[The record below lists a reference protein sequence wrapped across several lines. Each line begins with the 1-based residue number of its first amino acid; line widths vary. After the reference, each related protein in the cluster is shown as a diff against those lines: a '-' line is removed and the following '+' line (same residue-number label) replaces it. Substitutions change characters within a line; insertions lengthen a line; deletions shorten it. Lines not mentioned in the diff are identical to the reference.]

1 MDKVIGIILAAG
13 HGTRMKSDLLKVM
26 HIVGGK
32 PMVEHVYEN
41 ARAAGLGRVI
51 AVVGFQADRVQG
63 CLGGRVEYVVQAEQ
77 LGTGHAVMQAEGL
90 LADASGHLLVLYG
103 DNPLLTPEIIQRF
116 LGVHFE
122 KGAPATILTA
132 RVSDPTGY
140 GRVVRKPDGTLE
152 RIVEEKDAG
161 PDERAIKEIMSG
173 VFCFRLPDIFEA
185 LRELRPD
192 NAQKEYYLTQVVEIF
207 QARGQR
213 VEVADV
219 ADEES
224 VLAPNT
230 RRQLAQA
237 EAIMR
242 RGVIDRLMDSGVTVI
257 DPQTT
262 YVHEAAVIGRDTT
275 ILPFTYIEGATVIGS
290 GCIIGPNSRIAE
302 SKIDDDVRIQ
312 YSVVEYS
319 EVGSGTSIGPF
330 AHLRAKSRLGKKVEI
345 GNYAEVKNSS
355 IGDGT
360 KAHHHSYLGDSSIGD
375 GVNIGAGV
383 VIVNYDGIRKH
394 QTQIDSKAFI
404 GCNANLIAPVKVG
417 EGAYV
422 AAGSTINKEV
432 PPEALAI
439 ARARQENKEG
449 YAKRFRGPKQG

>member
-1 MDKVIGIILAAG
+1 MEKVFGLILAAG
-13 HGTRMKSDLLKVM
+13 HGTRMKSDLLKMM
-26 HIVGGK
+26 HTVGGK

-41 ARAAGLGRVI
+41 IRAAGVERI
-51 AVVGFQADRVQG
+51 ITVVGYQADRVRE
-63 CLGGRVEYVVQAEQ
+63 CLGDRVEYAVQAEQ

-90 LADASGHLLVLYG
+90 LGDTRGHLLVIYG
-103 DNPLLTPEIIQRF
+103 DNPLLTPEIIRG
-116 LGVHFE
+116 LLELHVN

-132 RVSDPTGY
+132 KVSDPTGY
-140 GRVVRKPDGTLE
+140 GRVIRRPDGALE
-152 RIVEEKDAG
+152 RIVEEKDATD
-161 PDERAIKEIMSG
+161 DERAIREIMSG
-173 VFCFRLPDIFEA
+173 AFCFRLPDIFQA
-185 LRELRPD
+185 LRELRPE
-192 NAQKEYYLTQVVEIF
+192 NAQKEYYLTQVMEIF

-213 VEVADV
+213 VEVAGV

-242 RGVIDRLMDSGVTVI
+242 RRVVDRLLDSGVTVV

-262 YVHEAAVIGRDTT
+262 YVHATAVIGRDTT
-275 ILPFTYIEGATVIGS
+275 ILPFTYIEGQTTIGS
-290 GCIIGPNSRIAE
+290 GCIIGPNSRIVE

-330 AHLRAKSRLGKKVEI
+330 AHLRAKSRIGKKVEI
-345 GNYAEVKNSS
+345 GNYAEIKNSS

-360 KAHHHSYLGDSSIGD
+360 KAHHHSYLGDSTIGD

-383 VIVNYDGIRKH
+383 VIVNYDGTRKH
-394 QTQIDSKAFI
+394 HTQIDSRAFI
-404 GCNANLIAPVKVG
+404 GCNVNLIAPVKVG

-422 AAGSTINKEV
+422 AAGSTINQEV